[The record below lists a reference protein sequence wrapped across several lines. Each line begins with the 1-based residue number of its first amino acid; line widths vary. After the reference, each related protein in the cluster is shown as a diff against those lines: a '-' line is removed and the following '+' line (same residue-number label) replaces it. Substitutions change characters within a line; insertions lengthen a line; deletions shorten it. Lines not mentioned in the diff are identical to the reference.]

1 MDYQKY
7 LRNEFFPHI
16 WCSGCGAGI
25 ALKAILRAVDDLG
38 IEQDDIAMVS
48 GIGCSSRTTGYVDF
62 NTIHTT
68 HGRPITF
75 ATGLKMA
82 RPDMTVL
89 VVTGDGDATAIGGNH
104 LIHAARRNI
113 DMTVIL
119 YNNNIYGMTG
129 GQASPTTPVGDIGTT
144 APFGAIE
151 NTFDISGLVI
161 AAGAAYVARCTA
173 FHAKLLDSLIRKGIE
188 KKGFSLIEV
197 MAPCPT
203 AYGKLNNKGTGAQMI
218 LDQKDAAVRVAKAEK
233 MTAEELE
240 GRIVI
245 GVLADRD
252 IPEYIQSYDAAVA
265 RAMNARNGSA

>member
-7 LRNEFFPHI
+7 LRNENFPHI

-25 ALKAILRAVDDLG
+25 ALKAILRAIDDLG
-38 IEQDDIAMVS
+38 IEQDDVAMVS

-68 HGRPITF
+68 HGRPLTF

-129 GQASPTTPVGDIGTT
+129 GQASPTTPLGDIGTT
-144 APFGAIE
+144 APFGAVE

-173 FHAKLLDSLIRKGIE
+173 FHAKLLDDLIRKGIE

-203 AYGKLNNKGTGAQMI
+203 AYGKLNKKGSGAKMI
-218 LDQKDAAVRVAKAEK
+218 LDQKDAAVRIAKAEK

-240 GRIVI
+240 EKIVI
-245 GVLADRD
+245 GVLVDRD
-252 IPEYIQSYDAAVA
+252 IPEYIQSCDAAVA
-265 RAMNARNGSA
+265 RTMNARNGSA